1 MTDMLSADQAG
12 DKQSRK
18 GFRKGQ
24 SGNPAGRP
32 KGVRLKTSYI
42 LENLARPEAG
52 NLARKLIDMALAGNE
67 RALLA
72 IKDYLW
78 PNQRGRSIELDLGI
92 ICDTGTALSG
102 LTKIITAMST
112 GDVTPDEASS
122 LAIPLEKFLRA
133 TEIVDLEARVAA
145 LEKDHAQ

>member
-1 MTDMLSADQAG
+1 L
-12 DKQSRK
+12 
-18 GFRKGQ
+18 
-24 SGNPAGRP
+24 
-32 KGVRLKTSYI
+32 
-42 LENLARPEAG
+42 LATRPEAG

-92 ICDTGTALSG
+92 VCDTGTALSG
-102 LTKIITAMST
+102 LTKIIAAMST
-112 GDVTPDEASS
+112 GDVTPDEAGS

-133 TEIVDLEARVAA
+133 VEIVELEARVAA
-145 LEKDHAQ
+145 LEKGHAQ

>member
-1 MTDMLSADQAG
+1 VDVLSVVSTTE
-12 DKQSRK
+12 KQRGFQK
-18 GFRKGQ
+18 GK

-32 KGVRLKTSYI
+32 KGTRHKASHL

-67 RALLA
+67 RSLLA

-78 PNQRGRSIELDLGI
+78 PNQRGRSIELDLGEI
-92 ICDTGTALSG
+92 ADTSSALTG
-102 LTKIITAMST
+102 LTRIISAMSA
-112 GDVTPDEASS
+112 GDVTPDEAAS

-133 TEIVDLEARVAA
+133 TEIVELEARVAA
-145 LEKDHAQ
+145 LEKAS

>member
-1 MTDMLSADQAG
+1 M
-12 DKQSRK
+12 
-18 GFRKGQ
+18 
-24 SGNPAGRP
+24 NPAPSRTP
-32 KGVRLKTSYI
+32 
-42 LENLARPEAG
+42 
-52 NLARKLIDMALAGNE
+52 
-67 RALLA
+67 
-72 IKDYLW
+72 

-92 ICDTGTALSG
+92 ICDTRTALSG
-102 LTKIITAMST
+102 LTKIIAAMST